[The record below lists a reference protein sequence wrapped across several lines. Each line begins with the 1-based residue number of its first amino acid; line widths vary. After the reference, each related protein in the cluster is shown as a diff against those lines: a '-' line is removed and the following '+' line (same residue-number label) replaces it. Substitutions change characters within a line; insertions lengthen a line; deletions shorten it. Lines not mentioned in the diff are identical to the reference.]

1 MTRPRRAGLGAAAL
15 IGAFVPAV
23 WSLVLVA
30 IVGTSTGDDGFESGL
45 ITTTLIVLPIV
56 SLVVLVL
63 AIAALIVNNWL
74 GRILAVVGLIL
85 LVAQGI
91 FLGLVLAS
99 GVA

>member
-1 MTRPRRAGLGAAAL
+1 
-15 IGAFVPAV
+15 VPAV

-30 IVGTSTGDDGFESGL
+30 IVGTSAGDNGFESGL

-85 LVAQGI
+85 LVAQGV